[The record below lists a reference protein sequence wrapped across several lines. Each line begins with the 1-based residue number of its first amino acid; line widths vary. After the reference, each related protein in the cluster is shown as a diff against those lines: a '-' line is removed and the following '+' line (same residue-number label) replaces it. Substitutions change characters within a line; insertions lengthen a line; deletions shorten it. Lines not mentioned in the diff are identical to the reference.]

1 MTMPKQRVFSVHQR
15 STSTPGLERELGMF
29 TDDAMANQ
37 AIDHL
42 YRYAWNDILRG
53 SASMVWFDAT
63 DLVSIKTKGFDVWA
77 VDDKNSDNPI
87 FFKRPHDL
95 WNQVPP
101 SAEDM
106 KFTQEKV
113 WQGQVPVEEVKR
125 LF

>member
-1 MTMPKQRVFSVHQR
+1 MPKQRIYSVHQR
-15 STSTPGLERELGMF
+15 STAEPYIERELGMF

-42 YRYAWNDILRG
+42 YRYAWQEIVKGTANPL
-53 SASMVWFDAT
+53 WFAAH
-63 DLVSIKTKGFDVWA
+63 LLAGISKKGFDVWA
-77 VDDKNSDNPI
+77 VDDKNSTTPI

-101 SAEDM
+101 NAKEL
-106 KFTQEKV
+106 KFTQEEV
-113 WQGQVPVEEVKR
+113 WQGQVPVEEVKK

>member
-1 MTMPKQRVFSVHQR
+1 MPKQRIYSVHQR
-15 STSTPGLERELGMF
+15 SVAQGISLERELGVF

-42 YRYAWNDILRG
+42 YRYAWGDII
-53 SASMVWFDAT
+53 ASTASVVWFDPGLRA
-63 DLVSIKTKGFDVWA
+63 DIMRKGFDVWA

-101 SAEDM
+101 SAEDF
-106 KFTQEKV
+106 KFRQESV
-113 WQGQVPVEEVKR
+113 DLGVIAPVEVKR
-125 LF
+125 PF

>member
-1 MTMPKQRVFSVHQR
+1 MPKQRVYSVHQR
-15 STSTPGLERELGMF
+15 STVEPYIERELGMF

-42 YRYAWNDILRG
+42 YRYAWQEIVKGTSLWFSPSLR
-53 SASMVWFDAT
+53 DT
-63 DLVSIKTKGFDVWA
+63 IKKKGFDVWA
-77 VDDKNSDNPI
+77 VDDKNSDSPI

-101 SAEDM
+101 NASEM
-106 KFTQEKV
+106 KFTQETV
-113 WQGQVPVEEVKR
+113 DGGHVPVEEVKK